1 MKLVDLLKPTWP
13 KENKGQAPKQTDFSR
28 FQITTVGN
36 NHGLVCVFFCKKSV
50 GIEPLIITYL
60 IFLYAKNQLKTLDTI

>member
-13 KENKGQAPKQTDFSR
+13 KENKRQAPKQTDFSR

-36 NHGLVCVFFCKKSV
+36 NHGFVCVIFAKISW
-50 GIEPLIITYL
+50 IEPLIITYL